1 MTPDFRH
8 LNLPNLVRVALSG
21 VCWAIEMSEVQFFAF
36 HIISRNRG
44 NFYVVVDVCL
54 WVQRLHPQIQ
64 VLLRLR
70 LPLLLLLVMVVLLGV
85 PLLFI
90 LLFRNITS
98 VCTSMP
104 RVRCCCCC
112 CCCCGFCWCPEQR
125 IHARTKSVFTQH
137 HRKYCCRQ
145 RDRASMPLTLY
156 RPQPIYNVGGS
167 GGSAVVD

>member
-1 MTPDFRH
+1 MTPDFRY

-21 VCWAIEMSEVQFFAF
+21 VCCAIEMSEVQFFVF

-54 WVQRLHPQIQ
+54 WVKRLHLQLQ

-70 LPLLLLLVMVVLLGV
+70 LSLLLLLLLVMVVLLDV
-85 PLLFI
+85 PLLFF

-112 CCCCGFCWCPEQR
+112 CCCGFCWCPEQR
-125 IHARTKSVFTQH
+125 IHARVKSAFTQH
-137 HRKYCCRQ
+137 RRMHYCTQ
-145 RDRASMPLTLY
+145 
-156 RPQPIYNVGGS
+156 
-167 GGSAVVD
+167 